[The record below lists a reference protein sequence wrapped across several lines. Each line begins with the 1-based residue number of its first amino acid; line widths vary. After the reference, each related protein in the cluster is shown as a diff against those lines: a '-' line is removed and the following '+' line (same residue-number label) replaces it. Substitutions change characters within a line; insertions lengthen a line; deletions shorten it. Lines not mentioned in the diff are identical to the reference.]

1 MREGLVDGF
10 VEDEIMV
17 GTGGFRV
24 SALVAAAAVLLL
36 GAGEA
41 FAGAQPDVG
50 ADTIGCFDQ
59 VLGGS
64 PGAVWYLSDSTDPG
78 SPNNFTQWTEFG
90 DRVSTTIP
98 VVGRWGGA
106 NVHGIG
112 VYEEISGAT
121 TGLWTGAAD
130 PTSSTATNW
139 YALPIENSIVTG
151 TRPVGLAGNWAG
163 PGNPGVGLYYPDTGH
178 FVIDTH
184 PGNPTAIEPFLF
196 GPVSAGNVLPVVG
209 DFNGDGNDSVGVY
222 DNTNGIFY
230 LLKQLPINGTDELA
244 PLEGSLDNLLDFYFG
259 DPATDMVPVAGDWD
273 LQGGDSIGLY
283 DATAGVFRL
292 RNSNDGGTSDS
303 VVAYDAGGTCQPVA
317 GNWNLGAQN

>member
-10 VEDEIMV
+10 VEDGIV
-17 GTGGFRV
+17 ARAGGFRV

-64 PGAVWYLSDSTDPG
+64 PGAVWYLSDTTDPG
-78 SPNNFTQWTEFG
+78 SVNFTQWTEFG
-90 DRVSTTIP
+90 SRLADTFPSPGRAGGGNATGLGVATI
-98 VVGRWGGA
+98 A
-106 NVHGIG
+106 
-112 VYEEISGAT
+112 GAT
-121 TGLWTGAAD
+121 ASWTFAAD
-130 PTSSTATNW
+130 PTSSAATD
-139 YALPIENSIVTG
+139 YAELPIELSIIQVSS
-151 TRPVGLAGNWAG
+151 PVPLAGNWAG

-178 FVIDTH
+178 FVIDTN

-196 GPVSAGNVLPVVG
+196 GPLRSVTGGNVFPVVG

-222 DNTNGIFY
+222 DDANGIFY

-244 PLEGSLDNLLDFYFG
+244 PLETSLDNLIAFYFG
-259 DPATDMVPVAGDWD
+259 DPATDM
-273 LQGGDSIGLY
+273 I
-283 DATAGVFRL
+283 RL
-292 RNSNDGGTSDS
+292 RRIPGMLQY
-303 VVAYDAGGTCQPVA
+303 VVEV
-317 GNWNLGAQN
+317 